1 MVKVNI
7 INHQG
12 ASFLLIFDSMEDA
25 CIAMDALASTV
36 ATDIAFTVM
45 PEKEP
50 VSRFVNPAGG
60 KDEQKK

>member
-12 ASFLLIFDSMEDA
+12 ASFLLMFDSMEDA
-25 CIAMDALASTV
+25 CKAMDALSSTV

-45 PEKEP
+45 FEKKEEP
-50 VSRFVNPAGG
+50 VSRFINPDGS
-60 KDEQKK
+60 KNE